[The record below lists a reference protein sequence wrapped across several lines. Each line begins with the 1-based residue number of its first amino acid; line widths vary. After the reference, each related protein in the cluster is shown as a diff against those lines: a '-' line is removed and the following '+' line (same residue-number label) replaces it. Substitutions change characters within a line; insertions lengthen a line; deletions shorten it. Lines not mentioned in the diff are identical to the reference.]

1 MQPLLNLEGGVFPI
15 KGGIYA
21 ALALAELEV
30 GVLECGRGEPT
41 LQAKD
46 VIRTI
51 KIEVS
56 PLELLRCL
64 LVVLVHHING
74 AVEREV
80 ACEFP

>member
-1 MQPLLNLEGGVFPI
+1 MQPLLNLEGGVVPSQ
-15 KGGIYA
+15 GGIYA

-41 LQAKD
+41 LQAKN

-51 KIEVS
+51 EIEVR

-74 AVEREV
+74 AVEREG